1 MGVDENQI
9 YKTCQ
14 VYKRSGRKMLPDYY
28 CDKETTII
36 ILTACDKAFK
46 LIYNM
51 TEQIYLI

>member
-51 TEQIYLI
+51 TEQIYFI